1 MKNIFKSSLLLL
13 LSICLFTACEDDND
27 SNPVLQQPTTSSF
40 KLNTPSYAATAID
53 LATSTE
59 IPFTWS
65 QPDYGFPVAAQ
76 YQLQVS
82 IADSWTIST
91 DEADADESG
100 ATKADYATIE
110 DIFSQAKGTL
120 NAAKLAKALQQIAG
134 WAQDAV
140 PAEQE
145 IKVRVMSVL
154 AGAETIYSNVVTVK
168 TIPYY
173 VELKDAAPVLWY
185 LVGSCIGDGSWGN
198 GADKIGTGLIPLMTI
213 AGEEYDKATGTGK
226 ISYTGYFPAGGQF
239 KMVQIPGNWDI
250 QKNFNSFAGI
260 DATLFEGNSDGNVC
274 IKDGAQGYY
283 TITLD
288 TKSGDVSIAPYTA
301 TTPNVFTSMAMP
313 GGQNGWDAAAGNVMS
328 PTFTY
333 DGAENHLWTTQLVLD
348 ADNELKFAANGGWD
362 YNWGATEFPYGAGT
376 QNGANIPAKAGNYT
390 VFLNDITGQYM
401 FIANE

>member
-1 MKNIFKSSLLLL
+1 MKNILKSTLLLL
-13 LSICLFTACEDDND
+13 CSICLFTACDDDND
-27 SNPVLQQPTTSSF
+27 SNPTLQQPTTF
-40 KLNTPSYAATAID
+40 KLNVPSYAETNVD

-82 IADSWTIST
+82 LNDSWTVST
-91 DEADADESG
+91 DEAAADESG
-100 ATKADYATIE
+100 ATVADYATLE
-110 DIFSQAKGTL
+110 DIFSQAKGSL
-120 NAAKLAKALQQIAG
+120 NAAKLAKALQQIG
-134 WAQDAV
+134 RWPSDAV
-140 PAEQE
+140 PSSLD
-145 IKVRVMSVL
+145 IKVRAMSVL
-154 AGAETIYSNVVTVK
+154 AGTETIYSNVVTIK

-250 QKNFNSFAGI
+250 QKNFDSFAGI
-260 DATLFEGNSDGNVC
+260 DATLFESNSDGNVC

-288 TKSGDVSIAPYTA
+288 TKSGDVSIAPYTT
-301 TTPNVFTSMAMP
+301 TTPRVFSSMMIL
-313 GGQNGWDAAAGNVMS
+313 GDHNGWNADNANIMT

-333 DGAENHLWTTQLVLD
+333 DGAENHLWITQLTLE
-348 ADNELKFAANGGWD
+348 ADNGLKFTIDKDWTF
-362 YNWGATEFPYGAGT
+362 NWGANEFPYGAGT
-376 QNGANIPAKAGNYT
+376 NGGDNIPAKAGNYT

>member
-1 MKNIFKSSLLLL
+1 MKNILKSTLLLL
-13 LSICLFTACEDDND
+13 CSICLFTACDDDND
-27 SNPVLQQPTTSSF
+27 SNPTLQQPTTF
-40 KLNTPSYAATAID
+40 KLNLPSYAAIDVD

-82 IADSWTIST
+82 LTDSWTVST
-91 DEADADESG
+91 DEAAADESG
-100 ATKADYATIE
+100 ATVADYATLE
-110 DIFSQAKGTL
+110 DIFSQAKGSL
-120 NAAKLAKALQQIAG
+120 NAAKLAKALQQIG
-134 WAQDAV
+134 RWPSDAV
-140 PAEQE
+140 PASQE
-145 IKVRVMSVL
+145 IKVRAMAMLS
-154 AGAETIYSNVVTVK
+154 GAETIYSNVVTIK

-185 LVGSCIGDGSWGN
+185 LVGSCIGDGSWSN

-226 ISYTGYFPAGGQF
+226 ISYTGFFPAGGQF
-239 KMVQIPGNWDI
+239 KLIQVPGSWDA
-250 QKNFNSFAGI
+250 QKNIDSFVGI

-274 IKDGAQGYY
+274 IKDGAAGYY
-283 TITLD
+283 TVTLD
-288 TKSGDVSIAPYTA
+288 TKSGDIAIAPYTT
-301 TTPNVFTSMAMP
+301 TTPRLFSSIAMP
-313 GGQNGWDAAAGNVMS
+313 GGHNGWDAAGNTMS
-328 PTFTY
+328 ATFTY
-333 DGAENHLWTTQLVLD
+333 DGAENHLWTAQLTLE
-348 ADNELKFAANGGWD
+348 ADNELKFAADGAWD
-362 YNWGATEFPYGAGT
+362 FNWGATEFPYGAGT